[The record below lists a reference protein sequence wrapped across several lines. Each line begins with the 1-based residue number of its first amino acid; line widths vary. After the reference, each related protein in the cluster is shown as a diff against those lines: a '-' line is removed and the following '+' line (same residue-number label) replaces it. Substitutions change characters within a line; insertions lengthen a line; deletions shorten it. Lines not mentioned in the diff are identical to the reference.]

1 MNFALHHL
9 GMMECLK
16 GFYLRLK
23 LVCKKKKRRGND
35 SIHPDLE

>member
-9 GMMECLK
+9 GMIEGLK
-16 GFYLRLK
+16 DFLLRLK

-35 SIHPDLE
+35 SIYPDLE